1 MTLRMLLPL
10 LSLLVG
16 IFPLVAL
23 ATTTNAVDSALI
35 PPYVLCGLEDYKNQG
50 YAAAVRTWLADSPH
64 EAATTLASNLAV
76 FKNIEMLA
84 GKYHS
89 YDVLLTKETPSSNL
103 VYIRLNY
110 QRLPGFLLF
119 TSQKR
124 GDNWVLAKIDLH
136 RKQRLG
142 QLQ

>member
-1 MTLRMLLPL
+1 MRWILLPL
-10 LSLLVG
+10 LPLFVG
-16 IFPLVAL
+16 FLFPMSPAK
-23 ATTTNAVDSALI
+23 AANTVDSGLI
-35 PPYVLCGLEDYKNQG
+35 PPYVLRGLEDYKAQG

-64 EAATTLASNLAV
+64 EAATALASNLAL

-84 GKYHS
+84 GKYRS

-110 QRLPGFLLF
+110 ERLPGYLLF

-124 GDNWVLAKIDLH
+124 EDRWVLAKIDLH

-142 QLQ
+142 QL

>member
-1 MTLRMLLPL
+1 MMRRLLFFLFPVY
-10 LSLLVG
+10 VG
-16 IFPLVAL
+16 FFPLSSF
-23 ATTTNAVDSALI
+23 ATAADTVDLGLV
-35 PPYVLCGLEDYKNQG
+35 PPYVLRGLEDYQSRG

-64 EAATTLASNLAV
+64 EAATTLASNLV
-76 FKNIEMLA
+76 LFKNIEMLA

-89 YDVLLTKETPSSNL
+89 FDVLLTKETPSSNL

-110 QRLPGFLLF
+110 QRLPGYVLF

-124 GDNWVLAKIDLH
+124 EDRWVLAKIDLH